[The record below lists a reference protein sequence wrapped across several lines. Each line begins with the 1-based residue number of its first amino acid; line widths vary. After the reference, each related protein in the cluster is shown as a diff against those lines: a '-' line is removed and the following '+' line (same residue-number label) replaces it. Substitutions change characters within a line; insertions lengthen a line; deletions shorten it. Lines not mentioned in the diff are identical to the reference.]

1 MAALLLSSRE
11 GRTQVRQ
18 PQPDSKQASEVA
30 VRQYCGGCHNEK
42 LRTGGVVLDPAKL
55 GQVANDAETWERA
68 IKQLRARSMP
78 PVPMPR
84 PDAAT
89 YEKVASYLETE
100 LDRAAAAKPNPGD
113 LPNLHRL
120 TRTEY
125 SNAIR
130 DLLAVDNLPK
140 EMDFTMLLPADNSAS
155 GFDNIADLLYV
166 SPATME
172 RYLDAAT
179 KISRLAVGDPSM
191 PLMVN
196 IHRLPLEGPQD
207 SQAEDLPFG
216 TRGGTAIRSYFPLD
230 GEYEI
235 SVELAGGARDPHQLE
250 LSVDGERKELV
261 TLGGGG
267 GRGGRGGGRGGR
279 GGPSPTDFRMAVKAG
294 PRTIGVTFVQKT
306 EALDEA
312 TLSPRRR
319 SRGTQPAVA
328 SVTIRGPFNV

>member
-1 MAALLLSSRE
+1 
-11 GRTQVRQ
+11 
-18 PQPDSKQASEVA
+18 
-30 VRQYCGGCHNEK
+30 
-42 LRTGGVVLDPAKL
+42 
-55 GQVANDAETWERA
+55 
-68 IKQLRARSMP
+68 MP

-89 YEKVASYLETE
+89 YDRVASYLETE

-125 SNAIR
+125 RNAIR
-130 DLLAVDNLPK
+130 DLLALDDLPK
-140 EMDFTMLLPADNSAS
+140 EMDFTLLLPADNGSS

-172 RYLDAAT
+172 RYLDAST
-179 KISRLAVGDPSM
+179 KISRLAVGDPAM

-207 SQAEDLPFG
+207 SQVEDLPFG

-235 SVELAGGARDPHQLE
+235 KVELAGAARDDHQLE
-250 LSVDGERKELV
+250 VTVDGERKEFV
-261 TLGGGG
+261 TLGRAADEVDAAAAVDVAA
-267 GRGGRGGGRGGR
+267 RGGCQPHRFPHRGEGRAQADR
-279 GGPSPTDFRMAVKAG
+279 RHVRPENRSAG
-294 PRTIGVTFVQKT
+294 
-306 EALDEA
+306 
-312 TLSPRRR
+312 
-319 SRGTQPAVA
+319 
-328 SVTIRGPFNV
+328 